1 MAPKKARLL
10 IVDDI
15 ADWRLTLRGLLEDH
29 GYIVDD
35 AATMAQAIDLLS
47 SNHYSLALL
56 DLRLDDPDQDNQDGL
71 ELAKIIRDRWPN
83 VKSII
88 VTGYGTDEVLRQ
100 AMEPDKN
107 GDRLVDDYVTK
118 EEAEKIVEIVKQVLK

>member
-1 MAPKKARLL
+1 MAPKKAKLL

-35 AATMAQAIDLLS
+35 AATMSQAIDLLGL
-47 SNHYSLALL
+47 NNYSLALL
-56 DLRLDDPDQDNQDGL
+56 DLRLDDPDQNNQDGL
-71 ELAKIIRDRWPN
+71 KLAKIIRDRWPN

-88 VTGYGTDEVLRQ
+88 VTGYGTDDVLRQ
-100 AMEPDKN
+100 AMEPN
-107 GDRLVDDYVTK
+107 EEGNRLVDDYVTK
-118 EEAEKIVEIVKQVLK
+118 EEAEKIVEIVNRVLI

>member
-29 GYIVDD
+29 GYIVDA

-56 DLRLDDPDQDNQDGL
+56 DLRLDDPDQDNRDGL
-71 ELAKIIRDRWPN
+71 KLAKIIRDRWPN
-83 VKSII
+83 VKAII